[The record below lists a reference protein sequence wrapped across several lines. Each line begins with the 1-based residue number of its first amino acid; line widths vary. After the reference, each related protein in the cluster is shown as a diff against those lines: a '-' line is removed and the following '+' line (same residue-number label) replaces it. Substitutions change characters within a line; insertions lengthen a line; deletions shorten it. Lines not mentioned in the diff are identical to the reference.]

1 MRINSNILQT
11 FENTAFSEN
20 LEIGKSGNFDVESV
34 KKDYLLKLPFLT
46 KNYVFFCKSSEF
58 VRNAK
63 KAILL

>member
-1 MRINSNILQT
+1 MQT

-46 KNYVFFCKSSEF
+46 KNYVFLQKFRICSKCEKSNFAVKNMNE
-58 VRNAK
+58 
-63 KAILL
+63 